1 MGRLVSNDGPIYT
14 QLYSFLAHLHTA
26 VFILGPIQLLH
37 SCSWWGCPQFNNP
50 ISQIQNKS
58 DLKNLFMERERESKP
73 QLQNGSLYSGKCPL
87 SHLRDNPE
95 TIAFDLIATIL
106 LPIYA

>member
-1 MGRLVSNDGPIYT
+1 
-14 QLYSFLAHLHTA
+14 
-26 VFILGPIQLLH
+26 
-37 SCSWWGCPQFNNP
+37 
-50 ISQIQNKS
+50 
-58 DLKNLFMERERESKP
+58 MERERESKP
-73 QLQNGSLYSGKCPL
+73 ELQNGSLYSGKCPL

>member
-58 DLKNLFMERERESKP
+58 DLKNLFMERERERVKAP
-73 QLQNGSLYSGKCPL
+73 TAKWVTLQWKMSSVTLERIRNN
-87 SHLRDNPE
+87 R
-95 TIAFDLIATIL
+95 F
-106 LPIYA
+106 